1 MLDKELVKQKMKE
14 RGFVVYATIGSTKLH
29 FISEH
34 MYDMTYEK
42 RVPPRER
49 VPVINVMIDLEKDEF
64 SCVYNISGSINSL
77 NSPPCS
83 PVMDDSHFDN
93 IVSRFESHAKWMA
106 RLTE

>member
-1 MLDKELVKQKMKE
+1 MLDKELVKEKMKE
-14 RGFVVYATIGSTKLH
+14 RGFIVYANIGDTKIH
-29 FISEH
+29 FVSEQ
-34 MYDMTYEK
+34 MYDITYEK

-49 VPVINVMIDLEKDEF
+49 IPVINVMIDLEKNEF
-64 SCVYNISGSINSL
+64 NCIYNVNKSINTL

-93 IVSRFESHAKWMA
+93 IVSRFETHAKWMA